1 MGFCHALW
9 PILAGEK
16 PKNPHNKPGCLV
28 LQLPWRA
35 RARQLA
41 HDQAQV
47 EGADMSQLPLEDI
60 LASAQV
66 AAPHSARL
74 VAVGE
79 AAFP

>member
-1 MGFCHALW
+1 
-9 PILAGEK
+9 
-16 PKNPHNKPGCLV
+16 
-28 LQLPWRA
+28 
-35 RARQLA
+35 
-41 HDQAQV
+41 
-47 EGADMSQLPLEDI
+47 MSQLPLEDI